1 MPEIVWLKSD
11 DARILAGTTVRVG
24 SKVKVRGRY
33 YAGGLPSRFKVLQGH
48 GKLVRRFLK
57 ERKKPEFTS
66 REEYLD
72 AIETSAMSVVS
83 EALTIPTL
91 GLMHF
96 NASFLL
102 EDDFGNRSPLIYGS
116 KLCGLNIGVSG
127 GAPGASLNVQ
137 VGVTAAIDPSVELS
151 VLLPWETEGGGPLT
165 PVLWELG
172 QDLSFAM
179 GGEISIEEAGSD
191 LSEFIR
197 WALPVEP
204 LQGWSF
210 SIPESTLVLS
220 AGEAA
225 TTRIEVS
232 APTSG
237 VTAFAVLARAIIDN
251 EPSGDVAVVSDIA
264 IVEAYENAEV
274 VLVPL

>member
-1 MPEIVWLKSD
+1 MRALRRGADAGDTVRSRRPGYERGMEMPEIVWLKSD

-102 EDDFGNRSPLIYGS
+102 EDDFGNRSPL
-116 KLCGLNIGVSG
+116 
-127 GAPGASLNVQ
+127 
-137 VGVTAAIDPSVELS
+137 
-151 VLLPWETEGGGPLT
+151 
-165 PVLWELG
+165 
-172 QDLSFAM
+172 
-179 GGEISIEEAGSD
+179 
-191 LSEFIR
+191 
-197 WALPVEP
+197 
-204 LQGWSF
+204 
-210 SIPESTLVLS
+210 
-220 AGEAA
+220 
-225 TTRIEVS
+225 
-232 APTSG
+232 
-237 VTAFAVLARAIIDN
+237 
-251 EPSGDVAVVSDIA
+251 PSGIYHNCFSNQLHSGQGSQGGNQLCDRSSHP
-264 IVEAYENAEV
+264 EV
-274 VLVPL
+274 RRRRAKS